1 MNRLK
6 DKYYAF
12 ERNINNVVQ
21 FMNFIKMQEKEITNP
36 KALELVKDVTH
47 SSVPYNAMIISLY
60 GSIEL
65 FIDEIAESYI
75 EKLYKM
81 VEKYPELPK
90 KMREKHETTSGEYLS
105 NPGRFNNYDITIEE
119 VVCNLNDCLQGKEN
133 AKVNMKI
140 LLKHGGNLRSE
151 QIFKFFTELGVENIR
166 ARFLQNEITIDSYS
180 KQKGFTFDD
189 ARTRLASQ
197 NKEEN
202 SINYFEEL
210 DNLVEQRNQVAHS
223 GKVDEKKSID
233 YIKENT
239 VPFLLLFGKV
249 ISDILINDLLN
260 LLIEKNKL
268 QEFQTIKN
276 VFRNNV
282 IWLELGD
289 NSLTVGDEL
298 VYTNGDMVGLCKIIS
313 IRVNDQEVSKV
324 EPDENKEATIGVDKK
339 VKKNWKFFKYTPT

>member
-6 DKYYAF
+6 DKYFAF

-60 GSIEL
+60 GSVEL

-75 EKLYKM
+75 EKLYKI
-81 VEKYPELPK
+81 VEKYPELPP

-105 NPGRFNNYDITIEE
+105 NPNRFNNYDITIEE

-151 QIFKFFTELGVENIR
+151 QIFKFFSELGVENIR

-180 KQKGFTFDD
+180 RQKGFTFDD
-189 ARTRLASQ
+189 ARARLASQ

-223 GKVDEKKSID
+223 GKVDEKKSFD

-249 ISDILINDLLN
+249 ISDILINNLLN

-268 QEFQTIKN
+268 QEFQKIIN
-276 VFRNNV
+276 VFNNNV

-298 VYTNGDMVGLCKIIS
+298 VYTNGDMVGWCKIIS
-313 IRVNDQEVSKV
+313 IRVNDQDVFKV
-324 EPDENKEATIGVDKK
+324 EPDENKEATIAVDKK
-339 VKKNWKFFKYTPT
+339 VKKNWKFYKYTSI